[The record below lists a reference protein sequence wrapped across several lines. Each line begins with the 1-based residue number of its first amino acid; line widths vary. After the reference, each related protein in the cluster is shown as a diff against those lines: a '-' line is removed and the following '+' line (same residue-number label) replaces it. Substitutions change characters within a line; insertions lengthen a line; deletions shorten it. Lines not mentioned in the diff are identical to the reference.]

1 MSAGITV
8 TFDPRSRTN
17 RLVNVTAAAVAAWL
31 VGALVVAPLGVQW
44 TGADSGIGGVL
55 TAYRASARDGA
66 LILTALGVV
75 VWACRALGSRR
86 LARTVEP
93 ATAESLGAIR
103 IWIATILLAS
113 ILWEDLPSSAWL
125 PRGMMDTDRHWLMG
139 VLHALPIGFDA
150 LLADHAALVLLETAT
165 IAALGMAA
173 IGLCTRWAVPA
184 GALLYLLAASIL
196 RGYSWSYHTGLIPLY
211 ALLLLSFTPCGDA
224 LSLDRW
230 RRARRGEALPEPDRP
245 RLRYGIGRYLVWMA
259 IAIPYLLAGLSKLRN
274 TGPLWWVSE
283 NMKQM
288 LVGTVVEPL
297 HFGFET
303 TFHLLRGPDWIFG
316 LLGLAALASE
326 LLFVLAL
333 VNRVARLILPALTAA
348 MHVGIL
354 LVQNILFPDLIAI
367 QAVFYD
373 WRPLL
378 QRLRSGVPRFVRGSA
393 IEPITAP
400 VRRSAGPAV
409 NSAFADME
417 PSARSVVTR
426 RQALV
431 ARGFVVLCFL
441 AWATRTEKFP
451 ITAMQMFSRPP
462 RLGP

>member
-1 MSAGITV
+1 V
-8 TFDPRSRTN
+8 TFDPRSRTS
-17 RLVNVTAAAVAAWL
+17 RLVNITAAAVAVWL
-31 VGALVVAPLGVQW
+31 VGALFVAPLCVQW
-44 TGADSGIGGVL
+44 TGADSAIAGVL

-274 TGPLWWVSE
+274 TG
-283 NMKQM
+283 
-288 LVGTVVEPL
+288 
-297 HFGFET
+297 
-303 TFHLLRGPDWIFG
+303 
-316 LLGLAALASE
+316 
-326 LLFVLAL
+326 
-333 VNRVARLILPALTAA
+333 
-348 MHVGIL
+348 
-354 LVQNILFPDLIAI
+354 
-367 QAVFYD
+367 
-373 WRPLL
+373 
-378 QRLRSGVPRFVRGSA
+378 RSGGSVR
-393 IEPITAP
+393 T
-400 VRRSAGPAV
+400 
-409 NSAFADME
+409 
-417 PSARSVVTR
+417 
-426 RQALV
+426 
-431 ARGFVVLCFL
+431 
-441 AWATRTEKFP
+441 
-451 ITAMQMFSRPP
+451 
-462 RLGP
+462 